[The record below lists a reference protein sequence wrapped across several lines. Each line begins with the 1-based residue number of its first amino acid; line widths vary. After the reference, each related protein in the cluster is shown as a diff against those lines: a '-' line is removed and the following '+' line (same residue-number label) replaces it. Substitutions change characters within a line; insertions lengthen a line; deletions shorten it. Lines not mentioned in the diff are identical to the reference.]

1 MIILNHINKLGSGN
15 SCSNR
20 KGWTMRRIILSTE
33 SGADIP
39 KDLVEKYQIQVVPM
53 HVVMEG
59 KDYLDGELSV
69 EEVFDYH
76 SRTKK
81 IPSTSATN
89 VHEYQ
94 NLFSNIR
101 VEFPN
106 SIIIHI
112 GYTSK
117 ASVSFQSALI
127 AAEDFED
134 LYLVDTLNVTGG
146 LGAIVLYAA
155 QLLEENPSINPLNL
169 IEKIE
174 AVVPKTRLAFL
185 PGSLDF
191 LKAGGRVSNLAY
203 IGGALLKIKPCIEL
217 KEGKLVSTRKY
228 RGSMSQVAE
237 KLMRDYLEEYKINR
251 KQLYLIY
258 SIGLDESIKRRMEE
272 IAKETGFEN
281 ITWIQA
287 GAMISTHAGPGGF
300 GIAGIE

>member
-1 MIILNHINKLGSGN
+1 
-15 SCSNR
+15 
-20 KGWTMRRIILSTE
+20 MRRIILSTE

-53 HVVMEG
+53 HVIMDG

-69 EEVFDYH
+69 EEVFDYY

-81 IPSTSATN
+81 IPSTAATN
-89 VHEYQ
+89 VQEYHD
-94 NLFSNIR
+94 LFTKIR
-101 VEFPN
+101 VDFPD

-117 ASVSFQSALI
+117 ASASFQSALI

-134 LYLVDTLNVTGG
+134 LFLIDTLNVTGG

-155 QLLEENPSINPLNL
+155 TLLEEDPSIGHVQL
-169 IEKIE
+169 IEKIQS
-174 AVVPKTRLAFL
+174 VVPKARLAFL

-191 LKAGGRVSNLAY
+191 LRAGGRVSNLAY

-217 KEGKLVSTRKY
+217 QEGKLVSTKKY
-228 RGSMSQVAE
+228 RGKMSIVAE
-237 KLMRDYLEEYKINR
+237 KLMQDYLNQYDIDR

-258 SIGLDESIKRRMEE
+258 SIGLDESIKRKIEKS
-272 IAKETGFEN
+272 AKETGFEN
-281 ITWIQA
+281 VTWMQA

-300 GIAGIE
+300 GIAGIEY

>member
-1 MIILNHINKLGSGN
+1 
-15 SCSNR
+15 
-20 KGWTMRRIILSTE
+20 MRRIILSTE
-33 SGADIP
+33 SGADVP
-39 KDLVEKYQIQVVPM
+39 KDLVEKYKIQVVPM

-69 EEVFDYH
+69 EEVFDYY

-89 VHEYQ
+89 VHEYEE
-94 NLFSNIR
+94 LFSNIR
-101 VEFPN
+101 DEFPD

-117 ASVSFQSALI
+117 ASVSFQSAVI

-134 LYLVDTLNVTGG
+134 LHLIDTLNVTGG

-155 QLLEENPSINPLNL
+155 KLLEENPSIVPIDL

-228 RGSMSQVAE
+228 RGNMSLVAE
-237 KLMRDYLEEYKINR
+237 KLMRDYLEEYKIDR

-258 SIGLDESIKRRMEE
+258 SIGLDESVKRNMEKM
-272 IAKETGFEN
+272 AKEAGFEN
-281 ITWIQA
+281 VTWIQA

>member
-1 MIILNHINKLGSGN
+1 
-15 SCSNR
+15 
-20 KGWTMRRIILSTE
+20 MRRIILSTE
-33 SGADIP
+33 SGADLP
-39 KDLVEKYQIQVVPM
+39 KDLVEKHQIQVVPM
-53 HVVMEG
+53 HVIMDG

-81 IPSTSATN
+81 IPSTTATN
-89 VHEYQ
+89 VHEYHE
-94 NLFSNIR
+94 LFTKIR
-101 VEFPN
+101 INFPD

-117 ASVSFQSALI
+117 ASASFQSALI

-134 LYLVDTLNVTGG
+134 LFLIDTLNVTGG
-146 LGAIVLYAA
+146 LGAIVMYAA
-155 QLLEENPSINPLNL
+155 TMLEEEPSISHVHL

-174 AVVPKTRLAFL
+174 SVVPKTMLAFI

-191 LKAGGRVSNLAY
+191 LRAGGRVSNIAY
-203 IGGALLKIKPCIEL
+203 IGGSLLKIKPCIEL

-228 RGSMSQVAE
+228 RGNMSIVAE
-237 KLMRDYLEEYKINR
+237 KLMRDYLNQYDIDR

-258 SIGLDESIKRRMEE
+258 SIGLDESIKRRMDE

-281 ITWIQA
+281 VTWLQA

-300 GIAGIE
+300 GIAGIEH

>member
-1 MIILNHINKLGSGN
+1 
-15 SCSNR
+15 
-20 KGWTMRRIILSTE
+20 MRRIILSTE

-53 HVVMEG
+53 HVIMDG

-69 EEVFDYH
+69 EEVFDYY

-81 IPSTSATN
+81 IPSTAATN
-89 VHEYQ
+89 VQEYHD
-94 NLFSNIR
+94 LFTKIR
-101 VEFPN
+101 VDFPD

-117 ASVSFQSALI
+117 ASASFQSALI

-134 LYLVDTLNVTGG
+134 LFLIDTLNVTGG

-155 QLLEENPSINPLNL
+155 TLLEEDPSIGHVQL
-169 IEKIE
+169 IEKIQS
-174 AVVPKTRLAFL
+174 VVPKARLAFL

-191 LKAGGRVSNLAY
+191 LRAGGRVSNLAY

-217 KEGKLVSTRKY
+217 KEGKLVSTKKY
-228 RGSMSQVAE
+228 RGNMSIVAE
-237 KLMRDYLEEYKINR
+237 KLMQDYLNQYDIDR

-258 SIGLDESIKRRMEE
+258 SIGLDESIKRQIEKS
-272 IAKETGFEN
+272 AKETGFEN
-281 ITWIQA
+281 VTWMQA

-300 GIAGIE
+300 GIAGIEY

>member
-1 MIILNHINKLGSGN
+1 
-15 SCSNR
+15 
-20 KGWTMRRIILSTE
+20 MRRIILSTE
-33 SGADIP
+33 SGADLP
-39 KDLVEKYQIQVVPM
+39 KDLVEKHQIQVVPM

-59 KDYLDGELSV
+59 KDYLDGEIPV

-81 IPSTSATN
+81 IPSTTATN

-94 NLFSNIR
+94 DLFTRIR
-101 VEFPN
+101 NEFPD

-117 ASVSFQSALI
+117 ASASFQSALI

-134 LYLVDTLNVTGG
+134 LFLIDALNVTGG
-146 LGAIVLYAA
+146 LAAVVMYVGAI
-155 QLLEENPSINPLNL
+155 LEEDPSINHVDL

-174 AVVPKTRLAFL
+174 SIVPKTRLAFI

-191 LKAGGRVSNLAY
+191 LKAGGRVSNIAY

-217 KEGKLVSTRKY
+217 KEGKLVSTKKY
-228 RGSMSQVAE
+228 RGNMSVVAE
-237 KLMRDYLEEYKINR
+237 KLMQDYLDQYNIDR

-258 SIGLDESIKRRMEE
+258 SIGLDESVKKRMDE
-272 IAKETGFEN
+272 IVKKNGFEN
-281 ITWIQA
+281 VRWMQA
-287 GAMISTHAGPGGF
+287 GAMISSHAGPGGF
-300 GIAGIE
+300 GIAGIEL

>member
-1 MIILNHINKLGSGN
+1 MK
-15 SCSNR
+15 
-20 KGWTMRRIILSTE
+20 RIIFSTE
-33 SGADIP
+33 SGADLP
-39 KDLVEKYQIQVVPM
+39 KDLVEKHQIQVVPM
-53 HVVMEG
+53 HVIMDG

-69 EEVFDYH
+69 EDVFDYH

-81 IPSTSATN
+81 IPSTTATN
-89 VHEYQ
+89 VHEYHE
-94 NLFSNIR
+94 LFTKIR
-101 VEFPN
+101 IDFPD

-112 GYTSK
+112 GYTSQ
-117 ASVSFQSALI
+117 ASASFQSALI

-134 LYLVDTLNVTGG
+134 LFLIDALNVTGG
-146 LGAIVLYAA
+146 LAAIVMYAVTM
-155 QLLEENPSINPLNL
+155 LEEEPPISHVHL

-174 AVVPKTRLAFL
+174 LVVPKTRLAFI

-191 LKAGGRVSNLAY
+191 LRAGGRVSNIAY

-228 RGSMSQVAE
+228 RGNVSIVAE
-237 KLMRDYLEEYKINR
+237 KLMRDYLNQYDIDR

-258 SIGLDESIKRRMEE
+258 SIGLDESIKRRMDE

-281 ITWIQA
+281 VTWMQA

-300 GIAGIE
+300 GIAGLEY